1 MSKVT
6 VPSVCRRH
14 ERTRYMQDLMRNQFY
29 KQRSDFELSAIERD
43 KTQVMPEG
51 VSVQTDI
58 PYMNDGDKAHRMD
71 VYRPEGSEDTTLP
84 VVINIHGGGLLIG
97 SKEFNRF
104 FCAKLSRLGYLVFS
118 IEYRLVPDCMVFDQF
133 SDVCNAF
140 KYINAHLGEY
150 NGDSNHIYGVADS
163 GGAYLLT
170 YTAAMA
176 KNRELAKAAHV
187 KPQKFSFRAIG
198 LISGMFYTN
207 RFDKIGLFLPA
218 YLYGKNYKKQHF
230 AKYVNPENPDIVTSL
245 PPCFLITS
253 QNDNLRKYTLDFEKA
268 LARHNMPHEFFC
280 FPRDKRLTHAFS
292 VFRPDYEESEDT
304 IMAMHNYF
312 EKYK

>member
-1 MSKVT
+1 
-6 VPSVCRRH
+6 
-14 ERTRYMQDLMRNQFY
+14 MQDVMRNQFY

-71 VYRPEGSEDTTLP
+71 VYRPEWSEDTTLP

-140 KYINAHLGEY
+140 KYINAHLVEY
-150 NGDSNHIYGVADS
+150 NGDSCTSTVS
-163 GGAYLLT
+163 Q
-170 YTAAMA
+170 TAAV
-176 KNRELAKAAHV
+176 LT
-187 KPQKFSFRAIG
+187 FSHI
-198 LISGMFYTN
+198 
-207 RFDKIGLFLPA
+207 
-218 YLYGKNYKKQHF
+218 
-230 AKYVNPENPDIVTSL
+230 L
-245 PPCFLITS
+245 PPWQRTVS
-253 QNDNLRKYTLDFEKA
+253 LRK
-268 LARHNMPHEFFC
+268 PHMSSRRS
-280 FPRDKRLTHAFS
+280 FPSAQSDL
-292 VFRPDYEESEDT
+292 
-304 IMAMHNYF
+304 
-312 EKYK
+312 

>member
-1 MSKVT
+1 MKGL
-6 VPSVCRRH
+6 
-14 ERTRYMQDLMRNQFY
+14 RYMQDLMRNQFY

-71 VYRPEGSEDTTLP
+71 VYRPEGSESTTLP

-187 KPQKFSFRAIG
+187 KPQKFSFRAI
-198 LISGMFYTN
+198 
-207 RFDKIGLFLPA
+207 
-218 YLYGKNYKKQHF
+218 
-230 AKYVNPENPDIVTSL
+230 
-245 PPCFLITS
+245 
-253 QNDNLRKYTLDFEKA
+253 
-268 LARHNMPHEFFC
+268 
-280 FPRDKRLTHAFS
+280 
-292 VFRPDYEESEDT
+292 
-304 IMAMHNYF
+304 
-312 EKYK
+312 

>member
-1 MSKVT
+1 
-6 VPSVCRRH
+6 
-14 ERTRYMQDLMRNQFY
+14 MRNQFY

-118 IEYRLVPDCMVFDQF
+118 IDYRLVPDCMVFDQF

-140 KYINAHLGEY
+140 K
-150 NGDSNHIYGVADS
+150 
-163 GGAYLLT
+163 
-170 YTAAMA
+170 
-176 KNRELAKAAHV
+176 
-187 KPQKFSFRAIG
+187 
-198 LISGMFYTN
+198 
-207 RFDKIGLFLPA
+207 
-218 YLYGKNYKKQHF
+218 
-230 AKYVNPENPDIVTSL
+230 
-245 PPCFLITS
+245 
-253 QNDNLRKYTLDFEKA
+253 
-268 LARHNMPHEFFC
+268 
-280 FPRDKRLTHAFS
+280 
-292 VFRPDYEESEDT
+292 
-304 IMAMHNYF
+304 
-312 EKYK
+312 